1 MPDMSVSVYKLC
13 MSRVNHH
20 DPTLMELPCRVA
32 LGMVAACTPFH
43 ACTVLVCVSDKC
55 LSLWHDLWGN
65 NQGISLVPNGLRFL
79 LIVSVYL
86 TAEVSHQ
93 TVLPRPAA
101 VSNISAVSLSWGCF
115 PGPPVC
121 LLQLLWLDRL
131 LTEMGEMLL
140 GGGHPLWTRDPNAAR
155 GSRSACDVLGFI
167 DLCYLAQGL
176 SSSVE
181 AWPDSLI
188 CNKSGGYQALCCVS
202 GWGTEQVSC
211 LCSSPTPR

>member
-1 MPDMSVSVYKLC
+1 MASKSLIQAARSTALPMPDMSVSVYKLC
-13 MSRVNHH
+13 VSRVNHH
-20 DPTLMELPCRVA
+20 DLTPMELPCRVA

-101 VSNISAVSLSWGCF
+101 VSSISAVSLSRGCF
-115 PGPPVC
+115 PGPPRV
-121 LLQLLWLDRL
+121 LASTPLAGQTAHQD
-131 LTEMGEMLL
+131 
-140 GGGHPLWTRDPNAAR
+140 GGDAAR
-155 GSRSACDVLGFI
+155 RRPPTLDVWPQGCQRQEECLRCVRFYRFVLSGTGAEQLCGGLARQP
-167 DLCYLAQGL
+167 DL
-176 SSSVE
+176 
-181 AWPDSLI
+181 
-188 CNKSGGYQALCCVS
+188 
-202 GWGTEQVSC
+202 
-211 LCSSPTPR
+211 